1 MVTVAR
7 IVEKIIKN
15 KPFVQEALSK
25 GIINNAA
32 LAESIMPIVEREF
45 NGAVKF
51 SAVNMALRRLSEKLG
66 KTLAQTA
73 HFTDVSDISIR
84 SDLVEI
90 TFYKIEN
97 IQKKIQKLY
106 DVVDINSGDLLT
118 ITQGLNE
125 LMIITNKRH
134 QKEVLTLF
142 QISNVKKIIE
152 GLASITIN
160 IPLES
165 SETIGL
171 FYIVTR
177 ALNWENINIVDVV
190 STLTEMTFIIKEKD
204 TGHAFETLKD
214 LIKENG

>member
-118 ITQGLNE
+118 IT
-125 LMIITNKRH
+125 
-134 QKEVLTLF
+134 
-142 QISNVKKIIE
+142 
-152 GLASITIN
+152 
-160 IPLES
+160 
-165 SETIGL
+165 
-171 FYIVTR
+171 
-177 ALNWENINIVDVV
+177 
-190 STLTEMTFIIKEKD
+190 
-204 TGHAFETLKD
+204 
-214 LIKENG
+214 